1 MTIALSER
9 KYGDGSIFNTLVAP
23 YSKMTKVT
31 DGAKHTIDATNPSP
45 DGKKLVIT
53 KTGPDIIPLLKA
65 GTVDY
70 AFEYS
75 SVAIQSGLPYVTLPP
90 EIDLSDPT
98 MTARYANVQVIRPSG
113 SATVTEVGAPIIY
126 GVTIPTSTHN
136 AAGGADFINLLIG
149 KEGQAVLNADGQTPI
164 VPAIAS
170 GTGIP
175 DALMQNVKKV

>member
-1 MTIALSER
+1 
-9 KYGDGSIFNTLVAP
+9 
-23 YSKMTKVT
+23 
-31 DGAKHTIDATNPSP
+31 
-45 DGKKLVIT
+45 
-53 KTGPDIIPLLKA
+53 
-65 GTVDY
+65 
-70 AFEYS
+70 
-75 SVAIQSGLPYVTLPP
+75 VTLPP

-98 MTARYANVQVIRPSG
+98 MVARYANVQVIRPSG
-113 SATVTEVGAPIIY
+113 SATVTEVGTPIIY

-149 KEGQAVLNADGQTPI
+149 KEGQTVLNADGQTPI